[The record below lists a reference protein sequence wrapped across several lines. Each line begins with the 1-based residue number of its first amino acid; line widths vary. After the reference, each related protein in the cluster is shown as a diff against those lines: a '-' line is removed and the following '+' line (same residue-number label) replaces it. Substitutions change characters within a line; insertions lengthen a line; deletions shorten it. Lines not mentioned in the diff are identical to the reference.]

1 MATSDEALIGPEDI
15 AFRLDLTPA
24 QLKVTYTA
32 LKSLLD
38 DFGHDERDVGRL
50 IREVI
55 AKLPDAESIRAIDL
69 SAELARRRPTSA

>member
-1 MATSDEALIGPEDI
+1 MATSDEALIGPDDI
-15 AFRLDLTPA
+15 AYRLDLTAA

-38 DFGHDERDVGRL
+38 DFGREQHDVAQV

-55 AKLPDAESIRAIDL
+55 AKLPDADSIKAIDL
-69 SAELARRRPTSA
+69 TAELRRRRA